1 MSLLTLITRF
11 EKLKIKAE
19 EMSQWEKGVM
29 AVQPALSA
37 KPTGTLIVFKFKKSF
52 LTYDIYINI

>member
-29 AVQPALSA
+29 AVQHALSA
-37 KPTGTLIVFKFKKSF
+37 KPTGTLIVFKFNKSF
-52 LTYDIYINI
+52 LTYYIYINI

>member
-29 AVQPALSA
+29 AVQPALST
-37 KPTGTLIVFKFKKSF
+37 KPTGMLIVFKFNKAFRHIIS
-52 LTYDIYINI
+52 I

>member
-19 EMSQWEKGVM
+19 EMSQWEKGVK

-37 KPTGTLIVFKFKKSF
+37 KPTGTLIVFKFDKSF
-52 LTYDIYINI
+52 LTY

>member
-11 EKLKIKAE
+11 EKLKIKAK

-29 AVQPALSA
+29 AVQPALST
-37 KPTGTLIVFKFKKSF
+37 KPTGTLIVFKFNKSF
-52 LTYDIYINI
+52 LTYYIYINI